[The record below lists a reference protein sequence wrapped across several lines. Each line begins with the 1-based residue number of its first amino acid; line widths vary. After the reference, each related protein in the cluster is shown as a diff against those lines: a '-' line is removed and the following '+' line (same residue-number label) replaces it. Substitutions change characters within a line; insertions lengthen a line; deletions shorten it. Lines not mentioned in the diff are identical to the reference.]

1 MPRSLYVTLRSPR
14 AVRDF
19 FVSCVADFAN
29 SHVAVQ
35 SKTRERMVAVDRNFV
50 VTYFNDCDHLLL
62 TVWERESKR
71 VSRSEK

>member
-1 MPRSLYVTLRSPR
+1 
-14 AVRDF
+14 
-19 FVSCVADFAN
+19 
-29 SHVAVQ
+29 VQ